1 MPTVE
6 DLRIISE
13 GLKEKLG
20 RLPTITEIAR
30 ELDGK
35 LSTNFARVKR
45 MLTEG
50 ADYAKPLTKLEA
62 AKLGGAPIPKHVV
75 MADDIEGLEKL
86 RKKVNKLNRV
96 NKLDDKG
103 LRFLVSKTSTG
114 NFSPEISYTAEAY
127 RESLGRT
134 RSFGPLEDLI
144 KEFNKLLK

>member
-103 LRFLVSKTSTG
+103 LRFL
-114 NFSPEISYTAEAY
+114 AH
-127 RESLGRT
+127 
-134 RSFGPLEDLI
+134 LI
-144 KEFNKLLK
+144 FDRLLKDNKQD